1 MIISIMNTDD
11 LLRYTKPTSELEIA
25 LYNALQEQVTQ
36 GNIEAQEDIN
46 ELNDSIENLQDEV
59 RSLEN
64 RIEELEEEL
73 SDLGFEIKELA

>member
-36 GNIEAQEDIN
+36 GNIEATREIERLEDI
-46 ELNDSIENLQDEV
+46 V
-59 RSLEN
+59 
-64 RIEELEEEL
+64 EELEEYNEKL
-73 SDLGFEIKELA
+73 KEKIEDLEYEILEARCRW